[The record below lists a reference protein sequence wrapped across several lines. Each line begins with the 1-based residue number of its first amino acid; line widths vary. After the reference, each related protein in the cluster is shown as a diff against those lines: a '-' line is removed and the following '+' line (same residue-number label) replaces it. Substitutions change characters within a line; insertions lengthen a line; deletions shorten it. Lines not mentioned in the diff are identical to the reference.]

1 MPSAFFCDDDAV
13 GVGKLTGTEEL
24 TFARIFYRVL
34 LLRVPRCFASVLS
47 LTFGQNNSGS
57 CANRALFSSQLQNKP
72 IRIFST
78 TWSGSLVPYCNK
90 LLTFHRL
97 QRQGVQTKN
106 DATVFSRQQKPVPST
121 SSRDSATCTCSECTL
136 CWVRTKKCDPIFR
149 SNSRFQSRRAS
160 WDDDGMVVIDY
171 YDVTCSEG

>member
-1 MPSAFFCDDDAV
+1 MRGEVCCCCCSRGKRRERELMNDPVCKQETRSSTTSSTRNKPFTRRSSRLVVVPSAFFCDDDAV

-97 QRQGVQTKN
+97 QRQGVQT
-106 DATVFSRQQKPVPST
+106 
-121 SSRDSATCTCSECTL
+121 
-136 CWVRTKKCDPIFR
+136 
-149 SNSRFQSRRAS
+149 
-160 WDDDGMVVIDY
+160 
-171 YDVTCSEG
+171 